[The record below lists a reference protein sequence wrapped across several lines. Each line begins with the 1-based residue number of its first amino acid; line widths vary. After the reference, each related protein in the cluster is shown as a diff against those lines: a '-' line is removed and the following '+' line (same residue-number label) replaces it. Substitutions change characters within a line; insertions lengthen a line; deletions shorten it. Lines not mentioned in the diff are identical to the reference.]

1 MESGAGDNKSQK
13 DTILTINISSSVFSA
28 ILFLLGGVISAIL
41 ITNLGLG
48 LFLPTRKF
56 TSGTTEL
63 STLPNTE
70 VQKFDYGLRNWPV
83 SPKQK
88 ASGKDIVL

>member
-13 DTILTINISSSVFSA
+13 GTILTINISSSVFSA
-28 ILFLLGGVISAIL
+28 ILFLFGGVISAIL
-41 ITNLGLG
+41 ITNLGIV
-48 LFLPTRKF
+48 LPTQKF

-88 ASGKDIVL
+88 SSGKDIVF